1 MTKTRKPRKSK
12 LRKSRAEALLERA
25 RKNPSPHVSH
35 SDQMEL
41 LDYIKQKAFEDLD
54 RAIVAELEKGGR
66 K

>member
-1 MTKTRKPRKSK
+1 MTIPKKKRRKTK
-12 LRKSRAEALLERA
+12 AEALLERA

-41 LDYIKQKAFEDLD
+41 LDYIKQKAFADLD
-54 RAIVAELEKGGR
+54 RAIGAELEKGGR